1 MTHSFTFSINQREIY
16 IDQMLWPEGVHY
28 NIGAVITILGYLD
41 VALFEEAENILNRTQ
56 LALRLIVNEINNQII
71 AEYKKKKIPVIDFS
85 SYIDSELLAN
95 EYIKKDFCQPWLLEK
110 NIYLYK
116 IELVRIN
123 PYKHIWYAKYHH
135 IITDG
140 WGTALYFNKLIDVY
154 NKMKLGESCAIE
166 TDTTFFQ
173 HLEEEAAYLKSTRFE
188 SDRKYWKKRLEKIVP
203 KIFPK
208 IKKLQLEGNRQ
219 AIYISRQQYDRVNAL
234 CQEIGCSLFHFTIA
248 LLGIYLSEKYNKKDL
263 VMGLSLLNRNKKV
276 YKKTIGLFVSTIL
289 FRIEIETTETL
300 VQLIERIKKLLR
312 EDYRHQRFPVGEI
325 KRELSEVQDNNLYEV
340 YLSYERHD
348 YSRDFDKTETTCVP
362 LYSGQQRVP
371 LIVYIREF
379 DPQSDVKIDF
389 DYNIS
394 YLNVETVASLAKHV
408 ENLFEQVDTIWDKAI
423 SDLYD
428 REVSAE
434 IAVEGVIV
442 EEGTET
448 LISAFA
454 NNVSKFPDRLAVK
467 FKKKSL
473 TYSELDRKSDRIAQY
488 LRQKSIGTGQRVG
501 LCLERSEKIIVTILG
516 VLKAGAAYVPID
528 PNYPE
533 TRIQFILE
541 DSDMS
546 LLLTEEVVRDR
557 LIASKTEIV
566 TIQSLE
572 SWVPTEINKPEI
584 DWCLPESPAYV
595 IYTSGSTGTP
605 KGCVVTHANVMR
617 LMRSTEQWFGFK
629 ETDIWTLF
637 HSFAF
642 DFSVW
647 EIWGALVY
655 GGQVSIVP
663 FWLSRSPE
671 SFHEFIASEGVTVL
685 NQTPSAFYQLM
696 RADEASVDELAL
708 RYVIF
713 GGEALDLQSLAGWFE
728 RHGDRRPCL
737 VNMYGITETTVH
749 VTYRPISSS
758 DLSSNSGSV
767 IGKSIPDLRVYL
779 LDEQLTQV
787 LPGETGEIYVGGAGV
802 TLGYLNRPSLTAER
816 FIPSP
821 FGSGRLYRSG
831 DLARSLP
838 NGDLE
843 YLGRI
848 DSQVKI
854 HGFRI
859 ELGEIQSTLT
869 AHPQIVEALVI
880 PYEQEPEEKR
890 LVAYYV
896 GIEPLPTS
904 QDLRRYLK
912 SRLPDYLVPTGYVS
926 LDNFPLTVNG
936 KIDRKQLP
944 PPNWNLMREEADTI
958 LPRNLQETALCV
970 IVCEVLGLEKLG
982 IDDNFFEVGGDS
994 ILAMQVV
1001 AKAKTQGFAL
1011 SIRDIYE
1018 MPTVRE
1024 LAMRKMDLP
1033 PTPSQIQ
1040 DLLSPQDRSRLP
1052 VNASSAY
1059 PLCSLQAGMLYESER
1074 YPNEAIFHNIFTWD
1088 LRVSYDES
1096 AWKQAIADIFSFY
1109 PALRSGFE
1117 WSGYS
1122 EPLQIVSR
1130 EVPIPFTICDLRGE
1144 GDAQKKLKAWIELE
1158 KNSAFDLR
1166 HPPLLRIFLHRI
1178 GEKELSLSFS
1188 FHHAILD
1195 GWSVASLMTHLLQRY
1210 IGYMEGTSFQKKNY
1224 SYQEQSYREFIASER
1239 ETIANVTAREFLQT
1253 KFDDLE
1259 VSAIPRLLHNDSKSA
1274 RQINRWSLTLDGEIT
1289 ATLRQYAK
1297 SQGISLRTIF
1307 LTAHLRVLS
1316 FITGMREVVTG
1327 NVVHG
1332 RPETIG
1338 SQEMLGVFV
1347 NTLPFRF
1354 KLLPEYTWEQLIK
1367 AVLQEEIT
1375 NLPYRN
1381 FPLAAL
1387 QQLLNK
1393 RPLFDVA
1400 FNYVHFHIYEELLD
1414 MPQIEVLDVRIF
1426 EETDFSFLVEFCLV
1440 PGSMDVQL
1448 TLIYDA
1454 NQFDRASVEQYGE
1467 YYLRTLVAMARDPQ
1481 AQYLSQPLM
1490 SSSTW
1495 ENWMGAANANA
1506 VEYPSD
1512 KTLNKAFA
1520 DSVRQ
1525 YGEKI
1530 ALTFEEMHLSFAELD
1545 ARANCLAH
1553 YLIDKGV
1560 GRVGREVFVGVSLSR
1575 SDKLVVT
1582 ILAILKVGGAY
1593 VPIDPNSPRDRLET
1607 IVWDSGIMLLI
1618 TEESARASRLS
1629 DLSLDAEI
1637 IVLEDIAAE
1646 LARIDGTITCNV
1658 NVLPEQA
1665 AYVIYTSGSTG
1676 TPKGCVVTHANVMRL
1691 FQATDGWFE
1700 FDSNDV
1706 WTLFHSYAFDFSV
1719 WEIWGALLYGGR
1731 VVVVP
1736 HSISRSP
1743 EDFAELLFREKVTI
1757 LNQTPS
1763 AFKQLIRAEGER
1775 ERERELALRYVIF
1788 GGEALELDSLKP
1800 WYDRHNDR
1808 SPLLVNMYGIT
1819 ETTVHVTYQPL
1830 SGVGLARGS
1839 IIGEPIRDLQLYL
1852 LDENLEP
1859 LPVGTPGELYVGG
1872 GGVTRGYLNRP
1883 RLMAERFIPDPFS
1896 QKLGRRLY
1904 RTGDLGRRLL
1914 DGSLEYLGRS
1924 DQQVKIRGFRI
1935 ELGEII
1941 AAIRSHP
1948 LVRDGLAIA
1957 YKEEGGTYA
1966 IVAYVVSSEAD
1977 LQGTI
1982 RDYLKAKLPDYMVP
1996 SVLIPIDTIPLTV
2009 NGKVDR
2015 AKLPLPDRYREVK
2028 QYVAPEN
2035 DREATICQIMA
2046 SLLNLERVGAT
2057 EDFFDLGG
2065 HSLLLTKLV
2074 TSLRETYKIAELPL
2088 PDFFDHRT
2096 PVDMAEL
2103 IAKYQAQ
2110 VAPTAA
2116 TGIAK
2121 SRRSRRSVQLSQ
2133 DGTVI
2138 DSKGENE

>member
-1 MTHSFTFSINQREIY
+1 MTNNFTFSVNQREIY
-16 IDQMLWPEGVHY
+16 LDQMLWLEGVHY
-28 NIGAVITILGYLD
+28 NIGAVVTVLGYLD
-41 VALFEEAENILNRTQ
+41 IALLEEVENILHRTQ
-56 LALRLIVNEINNQII
+56 LALRLRVNGINNQTI

-85 SYIDSELLAN
+85 SYTDSELRAN
-95 EYIKKDFCQPWLLEK
+95 EYIKKDFCQPWLLEE
-110 NIYLYK
+110 NTFLYK
-116 IELVRIN
+116 LELVIIN
-123 PYKHIWYAKYHH
+123 PHKQILYAKYHH

-140 WGTALYFNKLIDVY
+140 WGTSLYFSKFIDGY
-154 NKMKLGESCAIE
+154 NKIKRGKFSPIE
-166 TDTTFFQ
+166 TDTSFFQ
-173 HLEEEAAYLKSTRFE
+173 HLEEEAAYLKSMRFE
-188 SDRKYWKKRLEKIVP
+188 SDRKYWRKRLKNIVP
-203 KIFPK
+203 RIFPK
-208 IKKLQLEGNRQ
+208 IKKRQLEGNRQ
-219 AIYISRQQYDRVNAL
+219 AICIPRQQYDRVNTL
-234 CQEIGCSLFHFTIA
+234 CQDIKCSLFHFTIA
-248 LLGIYLSEKYNKKDL
+248 LLGIYLRDKYKKKDL
-263 VMGLSLLNRNKKV
+263 VMGLSLLNRNKIV
-276 YKKTIGLFVSTIL
+276 YKQTIGLFVSTLL
-289 FRIEIETTETL
+289 FRIEIEATETL
-300 VQLIERIKKLLR
+300 VQLIEKIKKLLR

-325 KRELSEVQDNNLYEV
+325 KRELPELQDSNLYEV
-340 YLSYERHD
+340 YLSYEKHD
-348 YSRDFDKTETTCVP
+348 YSIDFDNTKTTCVP

-389 DYNIS
+389 DYNVS
-394 YLNVETVASLAKHV
+394 YLNAETVASLAKHV
-408 ENLFEQVDTIWDKAI
+408 QNLFKKADTIWNKAI
-423 SDLYD
+423 SDLSD

-434 IAVEGVIV
+434 VAVEEVTV
-442 EEGTET
+442 EGGTET

-454 NNVSKFPDRLAVK
+454 NSVNKFPDRLAVK

-473 TYSELDRKSDRIAQY
+473 TYSELDLKSDRIAQY
-488 LRQKSIGTGQRVG
+488 LRQKLIGTGQRVG
-501 LCLERSEKIIVTILG
+501 LCLDRSENIIVTILG

-533 TRIQFILE
+533 TRIQFVLE

-546 LLLTEEVVRDR
+546 LLLTEEAVRDR
-557 LIASKTEIV
+557 LMASKTEIV

-572 SWVPTEINKPEI
+572 NWVPTEINKPEI

-671 SFHEFIASEGVTVL
+671 SFHEFIAFEKVTVL
-685 NQTPSAFYQLM
+685 NQTPSAFYQFM

-728 RHGDRRPCL
+728 RHGDRQPCL
-737 VNMYGITETTVH
+737 INMYGITETTVH
-749 VTYRPISSS
+749 VTYRPIASS

-787 LPGETGEIYVGGAGV
+787 PPGETGEIYVSGAGV

-816 FIPSP
+816 FIPNP

-843 YLGRI
+843 YLGRL

-869 AHPQIVEALVI
+869 AHPQIAEALVTI
-880 PYEQEPEEKR
+880 YEEELEEKR

-896 GIEPLPTS
+896 GIDPLPTS

-912 SRLPDYLVPTGYVS
+912 SRLPDYLVPAGYVS
-926 LDNFPLTVNG
+926 LEKFPLTVHG

-944 PPNWNLMREEADTI
+944 PPNWNLMRQEADRI
-958 LPRNLQETALCV
+958 GPRNLEETTLCA
-970 IVCEVLGLEKLG
+970 IFCEVLGLEKLG

-1001 AKAKTQGFAL
+1001 AKAKTQAFAL

-1024 LAMRKMDLP
+1024 LVTKKKELP
-1033 PTPSQIQ
+1033 LAPFQTQ

-1052 VNASSAY
+1052 ANAESAY

-1088 LRVSYDES
+1088 LRVSYDEL

-1144 GDAQKKLKAWIELE
+1144 GDAQTKFKTWIELE
-1158 KNSAFDLR
+1158 KNSAFDVR
-1166 HPPLLRIFLHRI
+1166 HPPLLRIFLHRME
-1178 GEKELSLSFS
+1178 EKKLSLSFS

-1195 GWSVASLMTHLLQRY
+1195 GWSVASLMTDLLQRY
-1210 IGYMEGTSFQKKNY
+1210 IGYAENTSFKKKNY
-1224 SYQEQSYREFIASER
+1224 LIQEQSYCEFIASER
-1239 ETIANVTAREFLQT
+1239 ETIAKITAREFWQAKL
-1253 KFDDLE
+1253 DDLE
-1259 VSAIPRLLHNDSKSA
+1259 LSAIPRLLHNDNKSA
-1274 RQINRWSLTLDGEIT
+1274 RQITRWGITLDTEVT

-1297 SQGISLRTIF
+1297 GQGISLRTIF

-1332 RPETIG
+1332 RPETLG

-1347 NTLPFRF
+1347 NTLPLRF

-1367 AVLQEEIT
+1367 AVWQEEIT

-1414 MPQIEVLDVRIF
+1414 LPQIEVLDVRIF

-1448 TLIYDA
+1448 NLTYDA
-1454 NQFDRASVEQYGE
+1454 NQFDRALVEQYGE
-1467 YYLRTLVAMARDPQ
+1467 YYLRTLAAMARDPQ

-1490 SSSTW
+1490 SSSTQ
-1495 ENWMGAANANA
+1495 ENWMQAANVNA

-1512 KTLNKAFA
+1512 KTLNTAFA
-1520 DSVRQ
+1520 DSVRR
-1525 YGEKI
+1525 YGGKI
-1530 ALTFEEMHLSFAELD
+1530 ALTFEDVHLSFAELD
-1545 ARANCLAH
+1545 VRANCLAR
-1553 YLIDKGV
+1553 YLTDKG
-1560 GRVGREVFVGVSLSR
+1560 VGREVFVGVSLSR

-1582 ILAILKVGGAY
+1582 ILAILKAGGAY
-1593 VPIDPNSPRDRLET
+1593 VPIDPNSPKNRLET
-1607 IVWDSGIMLLI
+1607 IVRDSGIMLLI
-1618 TEESARASRLS
+1618 TEESAGPSRLN
-1629 DLSLDAEI
+1629 DLSVDAEI
-1637 IVLEDIAAE
+1637 IVLEDIAGE
-1646 LARIDGTITCNV
+1646 LARIDGTTVCNV

-1676 TPKGCVVTHANVMRL
+1676 IPKGCVVTHANAMRL

-1719 WEIWGALLYGGR
+1719 WEIWGSLLYGGR

-1736 HSISRSP
+1736 HSIARSP
-1743 EDFAELLFREKVTI
+1743 GDFVELLFREKVTI

-1775 ERERELALRYVIF
+1775 KHELALRYVIF
-1788 GGEALELDSLKP
+1788 GGEALEPDSLKP
-1800 WYDRHNDR
+1800 WYDRHDDR

-1830 SGVGLARGS
+1830 SAACLARGS

-1859 LPVGTPGELYVGG
+1859 VPVGTPGELYVGG

-1883 RLMAERFIPDPFS
+1883 RLMAERFIPDPFG

-1904 RTGDLGRRLL
+1904 RTGDLARRLL

-1935 ELGEII
+1935 ELGEIT

-1957 YKEEGGTYA
+1957 YKEEGGTDA

-1977 LQGTI
+1977 LQGTL

-1996 SVLIPIDTIPLTV
+1996 SVLITIDSIPITV

-2015 AKLPLPDRYREVK
+2015 AKLPMPDRHREVK
-2028 QYVAPEN
+2028 QYVAPKN

-2103 IAKYQAQ
+2103 IAKYQEHT
-2110 VAPTAA
+2110 APAA
-2116 TGIAK
+2116 KTGITK
-2121 SRRSRRSVQLSQ
+2121 SRRNRRSVQLSE

-2138 DSKGENE
+2138 DSKGENEQ